1 MSMDLFQRLPD
12 TEREANLTF
21 TAKRNF
27 HLSLYRLETRCL
39 ACMTRQADRRWAE
52 NEEGESRKRTFS
64 YISGQRH
71 PFWVSAEF
79 LRRNIYKNKSCKKLK
94 IVYIIQYL
102 PNLPGCC
109 SEIPFKRREGGPRQ
123 PGNRF
128 LEWTGFWSCAA
139 EYGIALEDCMRSRS
153 GRPFFRVL
161 FCWMFLFCCA

>member
-102 PNLPGCC
+102 QNLPGLR
-109 SEIPFKRREGGPRQ
+109 SEIKFKGEGKGADLA
-123 PGNRF
+123 GNRF
-128 LEWTGFWSCAA
+128 LKTEFPASCTSMSFFV
-139 EYGIALEDCMRSRS
+139 EVSMRCRI
-153 GRPFFRVL
+153 GGHFFRFTGCLMLLLGV
-161 FCWMFLFCCA
+161 